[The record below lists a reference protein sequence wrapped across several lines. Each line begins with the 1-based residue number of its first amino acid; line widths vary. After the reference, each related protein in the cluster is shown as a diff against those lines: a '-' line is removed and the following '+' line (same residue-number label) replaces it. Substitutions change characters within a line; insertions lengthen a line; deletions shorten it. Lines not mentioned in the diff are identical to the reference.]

1 AHQPTAVVEAGQ
13 ASAKPG
19 TLMGDPVVM
28 VSLYPEFPESV
39 MSKFTPCG
47 EFVFLLDRSGSM
59 DCPIH
64 YESHQSRIASAR
76 DTLLLLLKSLP
87 MGCYFNIYSFGGS
100 YEHVFP
106 KSAKYSQKNL
116 KRALK
121 RVEEMNAD
129 LGGTEMLEALQ
140 HIYGQ
145 PCIPDEPRQLF
156 IFTDGEVCNT
166 KTILDEVKKNCEFHR
181 CFSFGIGEGASSEL
195 INGMARE
202 GGGHAQFIVG
212 NERMQPKVMQSLRLA
227 LQLLVSDISLSWDLP
242 KGVSATILSPP
253 LRSLLQG
260 HRSLIFAQLTGECS
274 EATDGCLT
282 VRFTAAGHQCQNQL
296 HFDLQAAEG
305 TANVSGF
312 DQKGDLPLTC
322 FTIHRLVA
330 RTLIRSLEREQREI
344 GEEAEEIK
352 RVVELS
358 VQSGVSSVFTAFLA
372 VNKSNGK
379 AVQGP
384 LIYRENPTLSQL
396 LRGVWLNLMSDD
408 SCGEKN
414 IFRRIF
420 SSWRKRTSANKHG
433 KSLKKK
439 VFSGDSE
446 PRKPA
451 RDPLLELVS
460 LQDASGCWLLDPCL
474 AAALGKSTEDLEKT
488 KPASAKKDVWATI
501 LALIWLHGVQVNA
514 KDEWDLLAMKA
525 TLWLRAKK
533 ASCIRDWVEAGNV
546 LLGCNV
552 QTDALGL

>member
-1 AHQPTAVVEAGQ
+1 
-13 ASAKPG
+13 
-19 TLMGDPVVM
+19 
-28 VSLYPEFPESV
+28 
-39 MSKFTPCG
+39 
-47 EFVFLLDRSGSM
+47 
-59 DCPIH
+59 
-64 YESHQSRIASAR
+64 

-87 MGCYFNIYSFGGS
+87 MGCYFNIYSFGDS

-202 GGGHAQFIVG
+202 GGGCAQFIVG

-227 LQLLVSDISLSWDLP
+227 LQPLVSDISLSWDLP

-305 TANVSGF
+305 TANDSSF

-330 RTLIRSLEREQREI
+330 RTLIRSLEREQREN
-344 GEEAEEIK
+344 GEEVEEIK

-384 LIYRENPTLSQL
+384 LIYRENPTHRQL
-396 LRGVWLNLMSDD
+396 LRGVWLDLMSDD

-439 VFSGDSE
+439 LFSGDSE
-446 PRKPA
+446 PRKSA

-501 LALIWLHGVQVNA
+501 LALIWLHGVQVDA
-514 KDEWDLLAMKA
+514 KDEWDLLARKA
-525 TLWLRAKK
+525 ALWLRAKK
-533 ASCIRDWVEAGNV
+533 ALCIRDWVEAGNV